1 MKRIYLDQAATSFPK
16 PPGVIEAMKDF
27 MITQG
32 TSSNRGTYEA
42 AYETAGRIYEARE
55 ELCRFF
61 DFGPEGKCSKNVIFT
76 MNITYAMNFILKG
89 FLKKGDH
96 VLVSGMEHNA
106 VMRPLVHL
114 NREGIAAFDRIPC
127 NKFGELILED
137 MEKLIRSN
145 TKAVI
150 MTHASN
156 VCGTLLPVKK
166 AGDICRRH
174 GIKLIVDSAQTAGV
188 FPISMREMGIDALAF
203 TGHKGLMGPQG
214 TGGFLVTDE
223 MAAEME
229 PLIMGG
235 TGSISD
241 SEEGPEFLPDKF
253 EAGTLN
259 IPGIIGLLEGI
270 KFIESV
276 GLAQIQKKELGLT
289 GKFLELIKDITGIR
303 IVGAEGCDNRC
314 SVVSIQCSRMD
325 EAEAAF
331 LLDRTY
337 GIETRVGLHCAP
349 NAHKTL
355 GTFPRGTLRFSFGYF
370 NSEEEVEYT
379 AEALRQLLSL

>member
-16 PPGVIEAMKDF
+16 PPGVTEAMMDF

-32 TSSNRGTYEA
+32 ASPNRGTYEA
-42 AYETAGRIYEARE
+42 AYEAAGRIYEARE
-55 ELCRFF
+55 AICRFF
-61 DFGPEGKCSKNVIFT
+61 DFGPPEECSKNVIFT

-96 VLVSGMEHNA
+96 VLVSAMEHNA
-106 VMRPLVHL
+106 VMRPLVQL
-114 NREGIAAFDRIPC
+114 ESQGIVSFDRIPC
-127 NKFGELILED
+127 NQRGELILED

-150 MTHASN
+150 ITHASN
-156 VCGTLLPVKK
+156 VCGTLLPVKS
-166 AGDICRRH
+166 AGAICRRH
-174 GIKLIVDSAQTAGV
+174 GIKLIADSAQTAGV
-188 FPISMREMGIDALAF
+188 FPISMRDMGIDALAF

-214 TGGFLVTDE
+214 IGGFLVTDE
-223 MAAEME
+223 MAADME

-241 SEEGPEFLPDKF
+241 SEEGPAFLPDKF

-270 KFIESV
+270 RFIESV
-276 GLAQIQKKELGLT
+276 GLAQIREKEIGLT
-289 GKFLELIKDITGIR
+289 AEFLELIRDIKGLR
-303 IVGAEGCDNRC
+303 IVGAGDCDNRC
-314 SVVSIQCSRMD
+314 SVVSIQCSGMD
-325 EAEAAF
+325 EAETAF
-331 LLDRTY
+331 LLDHTY
-337 GIETRVGLHCAP
+337 GIQTRVGLHCAP

-355 GTFPRGTLRFSFGYF
+355 GTFPRGSLRFSFGYY
-370 NSEEEVEYT
+370 NSKEEVEYT
-379 AEALRQLLSL
+379 AKALRQLLS